1 MLLLSRKRLQ
11 SILVGSDL
19 LEVLHITSSA
29 VHDEIQSS
37 NGSFDTIR
45 LIEGDSFC
53 LGDGEILVHSLS
65 KNSVRLGFDYPNH
78 ISIMRTVLMNKSP
91 ERKFNQTKNIVQ
103 LPQVIRRGSS
113 ITINDKNRKLEV
125 LSLLAK
131 FSPDELSL
139 TLDDIAKDIRNIA

>member
-1 MLLLSRKRLQ
+1 MLSLSRKRLQ

-29 VHDEIQSS
+29 VHVEIQSS

-53 LGDGEILVHSLS
+53 LGEGEVFVHSIHKKLI
-65 KNSVRLGFDYPNH
+65 RFGFDYPNH
-78 ISIMRTVLMNKSP
+78 ISIMRTELMNKSP
-91 ERKFNQTKNIVQ
+91 EIKFNQTKNIVQ
-103 LPQVIRRGSS
+103 LPQVIRRGSTS
-113 ITINDKNRKLEV
+113 MVNDKNRKLEV
-125 LSLLAK
+125 LKLLAK
-131 FSPDELSL
+131 FSPDDLSL